1 MLDSRQLRY
10 FAAVVEHGS
19 LAGASASLRVA
30 ASALSHH
37 LAQMEAALGVQLF
50 DRKPRGM
57 EPTAAGQRLFDHARV
72 ILRTMD
78 AAEADVREAGGDIA
92 GDVSV
97 GMAYSA
103 VKAIGVDLARRI
115 LKDYPRVQLALSESF
130 SGAALVHL
138 LAADVDMALVFNPP
152 SDAALKTV
160 PVLEERL
167 VCVGLPDLVGDT
179 DEPIRFADVLDL
191 PLVLLRHGISARA
204 LLDDVT
210 LLKKMEASAR
220 LQMNSVQAIGGSAEA
235 GLGCVIATRLV
246 MREQLEGGRVRGR
259 PIVEPELSRTLHLCE
274 LTGRTPTYAREAV
287 KAVILELIA
296 GAVRSGFWDARL
308 IADGP

>member
-1 MLDSRQLRY
+1 M
-10 FAAVVEHGS
+10 
-19 LAGASASLRVA
+19 
-30 ASALSHH
+30 
-37 LAQMEAALGVQLF
+37 
-50 DRKPRGM
+50 
-57 EPTAAGQRLFDHARV
+57 
-72 ILRTMD
+72 
-78 AAEADVREAGGDIA
+78 
-92 GDVSV
+92 
-97 GMAYSA
+97 
-103 VKAIGVDLARRI
+103 
-115 LKDYPRVQLALSESF
+115 
-130 SGAALVHL
+130 HL

-220 LQMNSVQAIGGSAEA
+220 LQINSVQAIGGSAEA

-296 GAVRSGFWDARL
+296 ASVRSGFWDARL